1 MVEYLKWV
9 TADLQK
15 ARQRLAELEAGDQEP
30 IAIVGMA
37 CRYPGGVGSPDEL
50 WQLVAEGRDAISEW
64 PSDRGWDVDGL
75 YDPEPG
81 KPGRSYTRHGG
92 FLDGATGF
100 DAAFF
105 GISPREAVSMD
116 PQQRVL
122 LETAW
127 EVFEQAGI
135 DVATLKGSRTGVFVG
150 AVEESYLGLNAP
162 EEFEGYLM
170 TGKLSSV
177 ASGRIAYT
185 FGFEGPAVT
194 MDTACSSS
202 LVALHLAVQSV
213 RSGES
218 ALALAGGVTV
228 NGDPGGYVD
237 FSRQRGLAADGRIK
251 SFAAAA
257 DGTSWAEGAGLVL
270 VEKLSDARRNGHRV
284 LAVVRGSAVNQDGA
298 SNGLTAPNGPSQ
310 ERVIREALAAAK
322 LTPAD
327 VDAVEAH
334 GTGTRLGDPIEAQAL
349 LATYGRQ
356 RSGGRPLYLG
366 SMKSNIGHSVA
377 AAGVGGVIKM
387 VQAMHHGVLP
397 RTLHVDEPTPFVD
410 WESGAVE
417 LLTEARD
424 WPETGAPRRAAVSSF
439 GVSGTNAHVILEA
452 APAEPDGEPGAEVEP
467 TVESPVVPS
476 VVPWVLSAKTPE
488 ALAGQAERLLA
499 FTKAN
504 PDVRPLDVA
513 WSLAT
518 TRAALDHRA
527 TVVAGDDRDELITAL
542 AALAAGQSAPGV
554 VQGDGTRTG
563 STAFL
568 FTGQGAQ
575 RVGMGEELYRAFP
588 AYAAAF
594 DAVAAALDPL
604 LDRPLR
610 DVIASGDGLDDTG
623 FTQPALFAVETAL
636 YRLFESFGIT
646 PDHVAGHSIG
656 EITAAHVAG
665 VLSLADAAKL
675 VAARGCLMQALPAG
689 GTMIAVQATEDEVL
703 PFLEGHDG
711 QVGIAAVNGPRAVVI
726 SGEHDTTTRIAEQLK
741 AQGHKTKQLTV
752 SHAFHSPLMEPM
764 LEDFR
769 TAVAGLDFRPARIPA
784 VSTVTGEPVT
794 EAWTTPDYW
803 VDQIR
808 RPVRFADAVRTLHNA
823 GATTFLE
830 LGPDGVLS
838 ALTTDT
844 LETVDGEHLVLS
856 SLRRDRPE
864 DRSLVTAV
872 GELHNHGVA
881 VDWTAYYSGTGAH
894 RTDLPTYA
902 FQHQRYWLDA
912 GSTQSGAADLGLAPT
927 GHPLLGAAVTLA
939 GSDDAVFTSRVS
951 LRTHPWLAGHTVH
964 GLSVVPT
971 AALVELAVRAGD
983 ELGCTAVD
991 ELTVHTPL
999 VLPERGALQLQIRV
1013 GRPDADHRRALTV
1026 HARPD
1031 TAGAPWTTHAAGR
1044 LSFSAPKASFGL
1056 AEWPPAD
1063 ADAVATEDA
1072 YAALEAA
1079 GAGYGPLFQGLAA
1092 LWRRGDELFAEVRL
1106 PEDAQAGAAGFG
1118 IHPALLDASLHAL
1131 LVAGEGGAPT
1141 ARIAAGWSGIR
1152 LYATGATALRVRLTP
1167 AGGGAYALQLADR
1180 AGRPVGSV
1188 DSVALRPVT
1197 PEEVGDVRERRQD
1210 ALFHLGWT
1218 PIALAGAEARFRWGV
1233 LGSGEFEGARFEG
1246 EQSAAERF
1254 DNVAAVA
1261 AAVEAG
1267 GAFGAVVLRTEPADG
1282 ADVAGGVHA
1291 ETLRVLGLVQEWLAE
1306 DRLATTPLLVLT
1318 HGGVSTGDEDVH
1330 DLAAATIW
1338 GLVRSA
1344 QSEAPG
1350 RIVIAD
1356 TDSGTHNLSPQAGTL
1371 AALIASGEPQAA
1383 LRDGTVSVP
1392 RLARVT
1398 TTAGDAQEWDPEGT
1412 VLITGGTGSLG
1423 ALFARHLVTEKGVRH
1438 LLLTSRSG
1446 PDAPGA
1452 DALTAE
1458 LTALG
1463 AHVTITACDVTDR
1476 TALAALLAAVPTAH
1490 PLTAVLHTAG
1500 VVDDGLVSA
1509 LTPERLGRVLSP
1521 KADAAWHLHELTRDA
1536 NLSAFILFS
1545 SAAAVIGGPGQANY
1559 AAANAFLDGLAAH
1572 RHAHGLPAAS
1582 LAWGLWE
1589 QTTGVS
1595 GHLEEADYKRI
1606 ARSGLLPITEA
1617 AGPALLD
1624 AALGLGRPAVVVTPM
1639 DLAALRENA
1648 AQAPLV
1654 MTALAGP
1661 TVRPAARNTDAGP
1674 GSLAG
1679 RLASMDEAGQQQV
1692 LLDLVRGEMAAVLGR
1707 TDPGAIEATRPFQ
1720 EVGFDSLTSVEL
1732 RNRLGAGTGLRLPST
1747 LVFDRPTPA
1756 ALAAY
1761 LRDALLE
1768 SVAGAGTSARHT
1780 VDFAAEVRLAEDVR
1794 PAAEVVRGADDP
1806 VEVFLTGATG
1816 FLGAFLLRDLM
1827 RSTRA
1832 TVHCLVRGEDEA
1844 GALRRLRANM
1854 EWYRI
1859 WDEVDPSRLRILVG
1873 DLAAPRLGLTEERFD
1888 ALARS
1893 VDVVYHAGATVH
1905 WLRPYTE
1912 LKAANVDGTEE
1923 VLRLAARHRTVPVHY
1938 VSTVGVFAGA
1948 VTEGVP
1954 LKVDDVTGPAEI
1966 LPTGYVQSKW
1976 VAEQMIGLARERG
1989 LPVSVYRVDVISG
2002 DQVNGACQ
2010 TRDFVWLSLK
2020 GLIQAGAV
2028 PDNLAGAVHAVP
2040 VDYVSSAIVT
2050 ISREG
2055 AHTGGTYHLYNPSA
2069 LSFTQF
2075 ADHLR
2080 SFGYALDDLDWRTW
2094 RARVTSDPDNAMT
2107 PLLEA
2112 FEVMVSDS
2120 GSFYPP
2126 FDTSDTEAALRGTG
2140 VECPELSG
2148 ELFGK
2153 YVDFFVEEGWFPR
2166 PRPAVTSP

>member
-1 MVEYLKWV
+1 MPSEEKLVEYLKWV

-30 IAIVGMA
+30 VAIVGMA

-50 WQLVAEGRDAISEW
+50 WHLVAEGRDAISEW

-135 DVATLKGSRTGVFVG
+135 DVAALKGSRTGVFVG

-162 EEFEGYLM
+162 EELEGYLM

-270 VEKLSDARRNGHRV
+270 LEKLSDARRNGHRV

-310 ERVIREALAAAK
+310 ERVIRDALAAAK

-387 VQAMHHGVLP
+387 VQAMRHGVLP
-397 RTLHVDEPTPFVD
+397 RTLHVDAPTPFVD

-417 LLTEARD
+417 LLTEARA

-439 GVSGTNAHVILEA
+439 GVSGTNAHVILEEA
-452 APAEPDGEPGAEVEP
+452 AAEPAGEAEAG
-467 TVESPVVPS
+467 VVPS

-488 ALAGQAERLLA
+488 ALAGQAARLLA
-499 FTKAN
+499 FTQAN
-504 PDVRPLDVA
+504 PDARPLDVA

-518 TRAALDHRA
+518 TRTALDHRA
-527 TVVAGDDRDELITAL
+527 TVAVGDDRDELLTAL
-542 AALAAGQSAPGV
+542 TALAAGQSAPGV
-554 VQGDGTRTG
+554 VPGGGIRTG
-563 STAFL
+563 STAML

-575 RVGMGEELYRAFP
+575 RAGMGEELYRAFP
-588 AYAAAF
+588 AFAAAF
-594 DAVAAALDPL
+594 DAVAAELDPL

-610 DVIASGDGLDDTG
+610 DVIATGEGLDDTG
-623 FTQPALFAVETAL
+623 FTQPALFALETAL
-636 YRLFESFGIT
+636 FRLLESFGIT
-646 PDHVAGHSIG
+646 PDQVAGHSVG

-665 VLSLADAAKL
+665 VLSLTDAAQL
-675 VAARGCLMQALPAG
+675 VAARGRLMQALPAG

-703 PFLEGHDG
+703 PFLEGHHDR
-711 QVGIAAVNGPRAVVI
+711 VGIAAVNGPRAVVI
-726 SGEHDTTTRIAEQLK
+726 SGEHEATTRISDALRV
-741 AQGHKTKQLTV
+741 QGHKTKQLTV

-769 TAVAGLDFRPARIPA
+769 TVVAGLDFRPALIPA
-784 VSTVTGEPVT
+784 VSTVTGEAVA
-794 EAWTTPDYW
+794 EEWTTPGYW

-808 RPVRFADAVRTLHNA
+808 RPVRFADAVRTLHDA
-823 GATTFLE
+823 GVTTFVE

-838 ALTTDT
+838 ALVTDT
-844 LETVDGEHLVLS
+844 LETAGGEHLVVT
-856 SLRRDRPE
+856 SLRRDRAE

-872 GELHNHGVA
+872 GELHNHGVP
-881 VDWTAYYSGTGAH
+881 VDWNAYFAGTGAH

-912 GSTQSGAADLGLAPT
+912 GSTQSDATDLGLTPT

-951 LRTHPWLAGHTVH
+951 VRTHPWLAGHTVH
-964 GLSVVPT
+964 GLPVLPT

-991 ELTVHTPL
+991 DLTVHAPL

-1013 GRPDADHRRALTV
+1013 GQPDADHRRALAV

-1031 TAGAPWTTHAAGR
+1031 TAGAPWTAHAAGR
-1044 LSFSAPKASFGL
+1044 LSFSAPKASFDL

-1063 ADAVATEDA
+1063 ATAVATEDA
-1072 YAALEAA
+1072 YAAPEAA
-1079 GAGYGPLFQGLAA
+1079 GLGYGPLFQGLSA

-1106 PEDAQAGAAGFG
+1106 PEDAQAGTAGFG
-1118 IHPALLDASLHAL
+1118 LHPALLDASLHPL
-1131 LVAGEGGAPT
+1131 LMAGDSPAGDGGAPAART
-1141 ARIAAGWSGIR
+1141 AAEWSGVR

-1167 AGGGAYALQLADR
+1167 ARDGAYALQLADR
-1180 AGRPVGSV
+1180 AGQPVGSV
-1188 DSVALRPVT
+1188 DSVVLRPLS
-1197 PEEVGDVRERRQD
+1197 PGEVGDVRERRQD

-1218 PIALAGAEARFRWGV
+1218 PIALAGVEAGFRWGV
-1233 LGSGEFEGARFEG
+1233 LGSGEFEG
-1246 EQSAAERF
+1246 ERF
-1254 DNVAAVA
+1254 DGVAAVA

-1267 GAFGAVVLRTEPADG
+1267 GSFGAVVVRTEPVDG

-1291 ETLRVLGLVQEWLAE
+1291 ETRRVLQLVQEWLAE

-1318 HGGVSTGDEDVH
+1318 HGGIATTPDEDVH
-1330 DLAAATIW
+1330 DLTAATIW
-1338 GLVRSA
+1338 GLLRSA
-1344 QSEAPG
+1344 QTEAPG

-1356 TDSGTHNLSPQAGTL
+1356 TDSTSPQTGAL

-1383 LRDGTVSVP
+1383 LRDGAVSVP

-1398 TTAGDAQEWDPEGT
+1398 TAADERKWNPEGT

-1423 ALFARHLVTEKGVRH
+1423 ALFARHLVTRHGVRH

-1452 DALTAE
+1452 DELATE

-1463 AHVTITACDVTDR
+1463 AHVTLTACDVTDR
-1476 TALAALLAAVPTAH
+1476 TALGAVLAAVPAAH

-1509 LTPERLGRVLSP
+1509 LTPERLERVLRP

-1536 NLSAFILFS
+1536 DLSAFVLFS

-1572 RHAHGLPAAS
+1572 RHAHGLPATS

-1606 ARSGLLPITEA
+1606 ARSGLLPIAEA

-1624 AALGLGRPAVVVTPM
+1624 AALGLGRAAVVVTPM

-1679 RLASMDEAGQQQV
+1679 RLARMDEAEQQRV

-1707 TDPGAIEATRPFQ
+1707 TDPGAIEAARPFQ

-1756 ALAAY
+1756 GLAAY

-1768 SVAGAGTSARHT
+1768 SVAEAGASARHA

-1794 PAAEVVRGADDP
+1794 PAPEVVRGAADP
-1806 VEVFLTGATG
+1806 AEVFLTGATG

-1844 GALRRLRANM
+1844 AALRRLRENM

-1873 DLAAPRLGLTEERFD
+1873 DLAGPRLGLAEERFD

-1954 LKVDDVTGPAEI
+1954 LKVDDVTGPPEV

-2050 ISREG
+2050 VSRE
-2055 AHTGGTYHLYNPSA
+2055 AARTGGTYHLYNPSA

-2075 ADHLR
+2075 AGHLR
-2080 SFGYALDDLDWRTW
+2080 SFGYSLDELDWRTW
-2094 RARVTSDPDNAMT
+2094 QERVTSDPDNAMT

-2126 FDTSDTEAALRGTG
+2126 FDTSDTEEALRGTG

-2166 PRPAVTSP
+2166 PGPAVSAP